1 MQEKMI
7 KFHKIQPF
15 QCPSGWRRDCPH
27 SKTCVFRH
35 LGEQMGDP
43 LPNTVRINDIRQKV
57 TSAHSRRSGV
67 YKQYSTRS
75 QNVER
80 NKTKEEIIEKKKW
93 GQGPNCRN
101 EIYTTNVEATGLR
114 NIGNS
119 CYINTTIQALSCVTP
134 LIDQIRERVKE
145 NSDLETEE
153 ITEELGSLARE
164 LKSGKYQYVTP
175 EALNRVIK
183 EKSNGRF
190 ANGKQEDAHEL
201 LVFLLNQIH
210 EETKHEVEGSVL
222 EMTFSGKMETEL
234 ICTRCNTGRTNQEKY
249 NYVFLNKFMPF

>member
-1 MQEKMI
+1 MLKGAKMRAMI
-7 KFHKIQPF
+7 FVILRAHTININHKNFCVRLRKVDDGGCRTITI
-15 QCPSGWRRDCPH
+15 CDCPH

-35 LGEQMGDP
+35 LGERVGDP

-114 NIGNS
+114 NIGN
-119 CYINTTIQALSCVTP
+119 
-134 LIDQIRERVKE
+134 
-145 NSDLETEE
+145 
-153 ITEELGSLARE
+153 
-164 LKSGKYQYVTP
+164 
-175 EALNRVIK
+175 
-183 EKSNGRF
+183 
-190 ANGKQEDAHEL
+190 
-201 LVFLLNQIH
+201 
-210 EETKHEVEGSVL
+210 
-222 EMTFSGKMETEL
+222 
-234 ICTRCNTGRTNQEKY
+234 
-249 NYVFLNKFMPF
+249 